1 MHTPSLSAKGGTA
14 LYVNNSFDSF
24 ERLDLKVQT
33 DNFESV
39 WVEIKNKNS
48 KNIICGC
55 IYRHPRNDMDD
66 FLMYMEKVLKT
77 CQDENKELYIC
88 GDFNINLLKIESVG
102 SYLKFYN
109 ILNTHG
115 ILPFIIHPSR
125 VVEGQLPSLIDNIFS
140 NNYQQYILS
149 GNIYFTLSEHFSQF
163 ASVMREKID
172 VKKISMF
179 GRNYSKFSEEHFRD
193 DISIQRWRQDSNDA
207 NILMGDFIWR
217 LDGCV
222 ERHAPVKKLSPPEVK
237 LRLNPWMTPE
247 ILKLI
252 RVRDRLFARKKREPE
267 NDLVKV
273 TYNKVRNI
281 VSRNILMISRPA
293 KCLILST
300 FKHVFG
306 LKNSS
311 YCSMK

>member
-1 MHTPSLSAKGGTA
+1 
-14 LYVNNSFDSF
+14 
-24 ERLDLKVQT
+24 
-33 DNFESV
+33 
-39 WVEIKNKNS
+39 
-48 KNIICGC
+48 
-55 IYRHPRNDMDD
+55 MDD

-102 SYLKFYN
+102 SYLQFYN

-125 VVEGQLPSLIDNIFS
+125 VVEGQMPSLIDNIFS

-163 ASVMREKID
+163 ASVVREKID
-172 VKKISMF
+172 VRKISMF
-179 GRNYSKFSEEHFRD
+179 GRNYSKFSEENFRD
-193 DISIQRWRQDSNDA
+193 DVSIQRWRQDSTDA
-207 NILMGDFIWR
+207 NLLMSDFVWR
-217 LDGCV
+217 LDGCA
-222 ERHAPVKKLSPPEVK
+222 ERHAPIKKLSPPEVK

-267 NDLVKV
+267 NW
-273 TYNKVRNI
+273 
-281 VSRNILMISRPA
+281 SR
-293 KCLILST
+293 
-300 FKHVFG
+300 
-306 LKNSS
+306 
-311 YCSMK
+311 